1 MFERLTKAFL
11 QDRETQRQHNEFFII
26 HGFCESWSEEH
37 KTESDNGLRRYST
50 ARRWE
55 QYQNGEI
62 DRAKACEFAIKR
74 MNKEIE
80 KEIEKKLAY
89 LEAVANAPEV
99 EYITVNVE
107 YKRSS
112 VWGYNPAVEVITN
125 SESGFFTGYASG
137 CGYDKESAAVAEA
150 FNKSLGIMK
159 VLYTLKE
166 KALEAGESDESNTA
180 CTGHDNRNCVGYG
193 AGYSVL
199 PYFEGGVGVG
209 CFWSI
214 LKKAGYKTRCNY
226 GKHENFYSIYKETE
240 A

>member
-11 QDRETQRQHNEFFII
+11 EDKETQRQRNEFFII
-26 HGFCESWSEEH
+26 HGFYESWSEEH
-37 KTESDNGLRRYST
+37 KTESDNGLKRYST

-62 DRAKACEFAIKR
+62 DRTKACEFAIKR

-80 KEIEKKLAY
+80 KEIEKKLAH

-99 EYITVNVE
+99 DYITVNVE
-107 YKRSS
+107 YRRSS
-112 VWGYNPAVEVITN
+112 VWGYNPAAEVIT
-125 SESGFFTGYASG
+125 SGESDIFRGYASG

-166 KALEAGESDESNTA
+166 KALEAGESDESKTA

-193 AGYSVL
+193 AGYSVI

-209 CFWSI
+209 CFWDI

>member
-55 QYQNGEI
+55 QYQNGKI

-166 KALEAGESDESNTA
+166 KALEAGESDESKTA

-209 CFWSI
+209 CFWGI
-214 LKKAGYKTRCNY
+214 LKKAGYTTRCNY

>member
-11 QDRETQRQHNEFFII
+11 EDRETQRQRNEFYIL
-26 HGFCESWSEEH
+26 HGYCESWSKEQQN
-37 KTESDNGLRRYST
+37 ESDNGLKRYST

-80 KEIEKKLAY
+80 KEISLKLAH

-99 EYITVNVE
+99 RYISVNVE
-107 YKRSS
+107 YRRSS
-112 VWGYNPAVEVITN
+112 TWGYNPAVEVITN
-125 SESGFFTGYASG
+125 GESGIFTGYASG
-137 CGYDKESAAVAEA
+137 CGYDKESAAVADA
-150 FNKSLGIMK
+150 FNKSLGILK

-166 KALEAGESDESNTA
+166 KALEAGESDESKTA

-193 AGYSVL
+193 SGYSVI

-214 LKKAGYKTRCNY
+214 LKKAGFDTVCNY
-226 GKHENFYSIYKETE
+226 GKHENIYKINKEV

>member
-11 QDRETQRQHNEFFII
+11 EDRETQRQRKEFFII

-37 KTESDNGLRRYST
+37 KTESDNGLKRYST

-80 KEIEKKLAY
+80 KEIKKKLAH

-99 EYITVNVE
+99 DYITVNVE

-166 KALEAGESDESNTA
+166 KALEAGESDESKTA

-193 AGYSVL
+193 AGYGVL

-209 CFWSI
+209 CFWDI

-240 A
+240 V

>member
-11 QDRETQRQHNEFFII
+11 EDKETQRQRNEFFII
-26 HGFCESWSEEH
+26 HGFYESWSKEH
-37 KTESDNGLRRYST
+37 QNESDNGLKTYST

-80 KEIEKKLAY
+80 KEIENKLAH

-99 EYITVNVE
+99 DYITVNVE

-112 VWGYNPAVEVITN
+112 VWGYNPAVTVITN
-125 SESGFFTGYASG
+125 GESEVFTGYASG

-166 KALEAGESDESNTA
+166 KALEAGESDESKTA

-193 AGYSVL
+193 SGYSVI
-199 PYFEGGVGVG
+199 PYFEGGVGVS

-214 LKKAGYKTRCNY
+214 LKKAGFDTVCNY
-226 GKHENFYSIYKETE
+226 GKHENFYRLNKEV
-240 A
+240 

>member
-11 QDRETQRQHNEFFII
+11 KDRETQRQRNEFFIV
-26 HGFCESWSEEH
+26 HGFFESWSEEH
-37 KTESDNGLRRYST
+37 KTESDNGLKRYST
-50 ARRWE
+50 AHRWE

-62 DRAKACEFAIKR
+62 DRAKACEFAIRR

-80 KEIEKKLAY
+80 KEIEKKLAH

-99 EYITVNVE
+99 DYITVNVE

-166 KALEAGESDESNTA
+166 KALEAGESDESKTS
-180 CTGHDNRNCVGYG
+180 CTGHDNRNCIGYG
-193 AGYSVL
+193 AGYSVI
-199 PYFEGGVGVG
+199 PYFEGGVGVS

-214 LKKAGYKTRCNY
+214 LKKAGFDTSCNY
-226 GKHENFYSIYKETE
+226 GKHENYYTVSKESE
-240 A
+240 V

>member
-11 QDRETQRQHNEFFII
+11 EDKETQRQRNEFFII
-26 HGFCESWSEEH
+26 HGYYESWSGEH
-37 KTESDNGLRRYST
+37 KTESDNGLKRYST

-80 KEIEKKLAY
+80 KEIENKLAH
-89 LEAVANAPEV
+89 LDAVANAPEV
-99 EYITVNVE
+99 DYITVNVE

-112 VWGYNPAVEVITN
+112 IWGYNAAVEVITN

-166 KALEAGESDESNTA
+166 KALEAGETDESKTA

-193 AGYSVL
+193 SGYSVI
-199 PYFEGGVGVG
+199 PYFEGGVGVS

-214 LKKAGYKTRCNY
+214 LKKAGFDTACNY
-226 GKHENFYSIYKETE
+226 GKHENFYRLNKEV
-240 A
+240 

>member
-11 QDRETQRQHNEFFII
+11 EDRETQRQRNEFYII
-26 HGFCESWSEEH
+26 HGYCESWSKEQQN
-37 KTESDNGLRRYST
+37 ESDNGLKRYST

-55 QYQNGEI
+55 QYQAGEI

-80 KEIEKKLAY
+80 KEISLKLAH

-99 EYITVNVE
+99 HYISVNVE
-107 YKRSS
+107 YRRSS
-112 VWGYNPAVEVITN
+112 TWGYNPAVEVITN
-125 SESGFFTGYASG
+125 GESGIFTGYASG

-150 FNKSLGIMK
+150 FNKSLGILK

-166 KALEAGESDESNTA
+166 KALEAGESDESKTA

-193 AGYSVL
+193 SGYSVI

-214 LKKAGYKTRCNY
+214 LKKAGFDTACNY
-226 GKHENFYSIYKETE
+226 GKHENIYKINKEV
-240 A
+240 

>member
-11 QDRETQRQHNEFFII
+11 EDRERQRQRNEFFIV
-26 HGFCESWSEEH
+26 HGFFESWSEEH
-37 KTESDNGLRRYST
+37 KTESDNGLKRYST
-50 ARRWE
+50 AHRWE

-62 DRAKACEFAIKR
+62 DRETACEFAIRR

-80 KEIEKKLAY
+80 KEIEKKLMH

-99 EYITVNVE
+99 DYIAVNVE

-112 VWGYNPAVEVITN
+112 VWGYNPAVKVITN

-159 VLYTLKE
+159 VLYTIKE

-180 CTGHDNRNCVGYG
+180 CTGHDNRNCIGYG
-193 AGYSVL
+193 AGYSVI
-199 PYFEGGVGVG
+199 PYFEGGVGVN

-214 LKKAGYKTRCNY
+214 LKALGYETQCNY
-226 GKHENFYSIYKETE
+226 GKRETLYRLYRKE

>member
-11 QDRETQRQHNEFFII
+11 EDRETQRQRNEFFII

-37 KTESDNGLRRYST
+37 KTESDNGLKRYST

-80 KEIEKKLAY
+80 KEIKKKLAH

-99 EYITVNVE
+99 DYITVNVE

-137 CGYDKESAAVAEA
+137 CGYDKESAAVAGA

-166 KALEAGESDESNTA
+166 KALEAGESDESKTA

-193 AGYSVL
+193 AGYSVI

-209 CFWSI
+209 CFWDI

-240 A
+240 V

>member
-1 MFERLTKAFL
+1 MFERLTKEFL
-11 QDRETQRQHNEFFII
+11 EDRETQRQRNEFFII
-26 HGFCESWSEEH
+26 HGFCESWSEEY
-37 KTESDNGLRRYST
+37 KTESDNGLKRYST

-62 DRAKACEFAIKR
+62 DRETACKFAIKR

-80 KEIEKKLAY
+80 KEIEKKLAH

-99 EYITVNVE
+99 DYITVNVE

-166 KALEAGESDESNTA
+166 KALEAGESDESKTA

-193 AGYSVL
+193 AGYGVL
-199 PYFEGGVGVG
+199 PYFEGGVGVS

-214 LKKAGYKTRCNY
+214 LKKAGFNTSCNY
-226 GKHENFYSIYKETE
+226 GKHENFYILNKGI

>member
-11 QDRETQRQHNEFFII
+11 EDRETQRQRNEFFII

-37 KTESDNGLRRYST
+37 KTESDNGLKRYST

-80 KEIEKKLAY
+80 KEIEKKLAH

-99 EYITVNVE
+99 DYITINVE

-112 VWGYNPAVEVITN
+112 VWGYNPVVEVITN

-166 KALEAGESDESNTA
+166 KALEAGESDESKTA

-193 AGYSVL
+193 AGYSVI
-199 PYFEGGVGVG
+199 PYFEGGVGVN

-214 LKKAGYKTRCNY
+214 LKALGYETQCNY
-226 GKHENFYSIYKETE
+226 GKRETLYRLYKKE